1 VVSGG
6 VRVEYSDYLRFRL
19 RVRGIPDKMPE
30 RIYRESQERYYDNT
44 TGRHIAVLSVVYH
57 RRRKRM
63 MIAYDEF
70 FDYVEIVT
78 IHPIEKQQIQ
88 NRVFSGRWT
97 YE

>member
-1 VVSGG
+1 M
-6 VRVEYSDYLRFRL
+6 RVEYSDYLKFRL
-19 RVRGIPDKMPE
+19 TVRGIPGNMPE
-30 RIYRESQERYYDNT
+30 RIYRESQERYYDKA
-44 TGRHIAVLSVVYH
+44 TGRHIAVLSVAYH

-70 FDYVEIVT
+70 SDHVEIVT

-88 NRVFSGRWT
+88 NRVLSGRWI